1 LPPPPRR
8 ATLRALFSKQ
18 TTRAMSEIP
27 KTYEPPAIEAKWYA
41 FWEQNGCFAA
51 DPDSTKPAY
60 SIAIPPPNVTGVL
73 TLGHVLNNTI
83 QDILAR
89 RARMTGHE
97 VLWLPGTDH
106 AGIAT
111 QNVVEKT
118 LRKEGVMK
126 HRDDLGREALVGKI
140 WEWKEKYGGIILKQ
154 LRALGASCDWSRT
167 RFTMD
172 EDYSRCVSRVFVDL
186 YKKGLIYRGKRMV
199 NWCPASLTALSDEEV
214 IMKEQKGFMY
224 HFRVEIAEE
233 PGTFLTIATTR
244 PETIPAD
251 TAVAVNPNDPR
262 YTHLIGKHVY
272 RALPLEVP
280 KEQRRI
286 PIIAD
291 DHVTFDFGTGVL
303 KVTPAHDKA
312 DFEIGL
318 RHKLP
323 VIDVLTP
330 DGRMTAEAGADLA
343 GLDRFA
349 ARKKAHEILEAAGAL
364 EKAEPYVNN
373 VGFSE
378 RADVPIEPRLS
389 EQWFLKYPSVEQAR
403 ACVVQPNESTKDTGS
418 AGAPPAVPGASPGT
432 SDVGRRPSHDSPA
445 TGNPTTP
452 DASGEAPDAAG
463 GAPALPSANARMR
476 FFPDRWAKVYDHWL
490 SGIQDWCISRQLW
503 WGHRVPVWS
512 GLMHMSGPELY
523 ETLFSRVA
531 LEVLSGTLPEALVET
546 VIEIDGHKFSCT
558 AENLKAQCDALGAN
572 RADHRVKVCT
582 TNENFGNRFTSVGL
596 DHDPDVLDTWFS
608 SWLWPFATMGWPE
621 KTETLAKFYP
631 TTDLVTGPD
640 IIFFWVARMIMAGF
654 EWMGELPF
662 KNVYFTGIIRDKQGR
677 KMSKSLGNSPD
688 PLDLIAKFGADAL
701 RFGVMRSAPLGSDI
715 LFDEKNV
722 ELGRNFCTKLWN
734 AARFRQMQGGET
746 EADIVP
752 TLLTSDDKWILLRL
766 DAAIAEVSSALT
778 EYRFADAA
786 NALYRFFWSEYCDWY
801 VEASKASLGSIP
813 STESTPSMDKVDD
826 GRRANTLAV
835 MDYVFSHTLRLFHPF
850 MPFITEELWQGMG
863 FAKDMPAKQ
872 GGETI
877 MFAPWPKPFT
887 PEEREYFILDESDE
901 QFANAKYEVVNLGR
915 GLRRD
920 FNIASSKRVR
930 FVLKP
935 TATLADHETAVL
947 QLLLNAEPLEVNAAF
962 SPTKGTPV
970 ALTPLGELFL
980 PLDGLIDVAAER
992 ERIGKEIAKAD
1003 DELAKVRTK
1012 LADPNFAGK
1021 VPAKVLEDHQTRERD
1036 WAEKHAQLTK
1046 MREALGAS

>member
-1 LPPPPRR
+1 
-8 ATLRALFSKQ
+8 
-18 TTRAMSEIP
+18 
-27 KTYEPPAIEAKWYA
+27 
-41 FWEQNGCFAA
+41 
-51 DPDSTKPAY
+51 
-60 SIAIPPPNVTGVL
+60 
-73 TLGHVLNNTI
+73 
-83 QDILAR
+83 
-89 RARMTGHE
+89 
-97 VLWLPGTDH
+97 
-106 AGIAT
+106 
-111 QNVVEKT
+111 
-118 LRKEGVMK
+118 
-126 HRDDLGREALVGKI
+126 
-140 WEWKEKYGGIILKQ
+140 
-154 LRALGASCDWSRT
+154 
-167 RFTMD
+167 
-172 EDYSRCVSRVFVDL
+172 
-186 YKKGLIYRGKRMV
+186 
-199 NWCPASLTALSDEEV
+199 
-214 IMKEQKGFMY
+214 
-224 HFRVEIAEE
+224 
-233 PGTFLTIATTR
+233 
-244 PETIPAD
+244 
-251 TAVAVNPNDPR
+251 
-262 YTHLIGKHVY
+262 
-272 RALPLEVP
+272 
-280 KEQRRI
+280 
-286 PIIAD
+286 
-291 DHVTFDFGTGVL
+291 
-303 KVTPAHDKA
+303 
-312 DFEIGL
+312 
-318 RHKLP
+318 
-323 VIDVLTP
+323 
-330 DGRMTAEAGADLA
+330 
-343 GLDRFA
+343 
-349 ARKKAHEILEAAGAL
+349 
-364 EKAEPYVNN
+364 
-373 VGFSE
+373 
-378 RADVPIEPRLS
+378 
-389 EQWFLKYPSVEQAR
+389 
-403 ACVVQPNESTKDTGS
+403 
-418 AGAPPAVPGASPGT
+418 
-432 SDVGRRPSHDSPA
+432 
-445 TGNPTTP
+445 
-452 DASGEAPDAAG
+452 
-463 GAPALPSANARMR
+463 
-476 FFPDRWAKVYDHWL
+476 
-490 SGIQDWCISRQLW
+490 
-503 WGHRVPVWS
+503 
-512 GLMHMSGPELY
+512 MHMSGPELY

>member
-1 LPPPPRR
+1 
-8 ATLRALFSKQ
+8 
-18 TTRAMSEIP
+18 MSEIP
-27 KTYEPPAIEAKWYA
+27 KTYEPAAIETKWYSH
-41 FWEQNGCFAA
+41 WENTGCFAA
-51 DPDSTKPAY
+51 DPKSPKPAY
-60 SIAIPPPNVTGVL
+60 SIVIPPPNVTGVL

-118 LRKEGVMK
+118 LRKEGVIK
-126 HRDDLGREALVGKI
+126 HRDDLGRDALVGKI

-214 IMKEQKGFMY
+214 VMKEQKGFMY
-224 HFRVEIAEE
+224 HFRVEVAEE

-312 DFEIGL
+312 DYEIFQRQEKIRVEKMIRLTAEARAAGDTL
-318 RHKLP
+318 YLP
-323 VIDVLTP
+323 THLAITEPILEVIDAT
-330 DGRMTAEAGADLA
+330 GKMTEQAGADLA

-349 ARKKAHEILEAAGAL
+349 ARKKAAEILEAAGAL
-364 EKAEPYVNN
+364 EKAEPYTNN

-378 RADVPIEPRLS
+378 RADVAIEPLLS
-389 EQWFLKYPSVEQAR
+389 EQWFLKYPSVAESQ
-403 ACVVQPNESTKDTGS
+403 ACVAD
-418 AGAPPAVPGASPGT
+418 
-432 SDVGRRPSHDSPA
+432 GR
-445 TGNPTTP
+445 
-452 DASGEAPDAAG
+452 
-463 GAPALPSANARMR
+463 MK

-490 SGIQDWCISRQLW
+490 NGIQDWCISRQLW
-503 WGHRVPVWS
+503 WGHRVPVWRKIGQTGIGS
-512 GLMHMSGPELY
+512 AYMDVSDLLSLPDDLRFIGKDSSEVGITIEGKRVSSDAKWLLEESSRQFDANEGDDREIEMS
-523 ETLFSRVA
+523 
-531 LEVLSGTLPEALVET
+531 
-546 VIEIDGHKFSCT
+546 I
-558 AENLKAQCDALGAN
+558 
-572 RADHRVKVCT
+572 CT
-582 TNENFGNRFTSVGL
+582 TDTRLIERMEAQGWRQDS
-596 DHDPDVLDTWFS
+596 DVLDTWFS

-621 KTETLAKFYP
+621 KTGTLAKFYP

-766 DAAIAEVSSALT
+766 DAAIGEVTTALA
-778 EYRFADAA
+778 EYRFSDAA

-801 VEASKASLGSIP
+801 VEASKASLTG
-813 STESTPSMDKVDD
+813 TDE
-826 GRRANTLAV
+826 GRKANTLAV

-887 PEEREYFILDESDE
+887 PEEREYFVLDETDE

-935 TATLADHETAVL
+935 NATLADHETAVL

-962 SPTKGTPV
+962 SPDKGTPV

-992 ERIGKEIAKAD
+992 ERIGKELTKVE
-1003 DELAKVRTK
+1003 DELAKVRAK

-1046 MREALGAS
+1046 MREALGA